1 MGMNAYNAND
11 DDDGNSTSS
20 SNYILE
26 TAENGE
32 NGVEESGIVMEMLTV
47 LDIDLAYSCEK
58 LENLDVYMAIIS
70 LGESQHGEMSMDI
83 EIEKALIFDLSLGY
97 LESEVTELNHLLNVF
112 RGVINDARK
121 KLHSLGQKRE
131 TFIAFEGKLHD
142 SECSLKR
149 FQEQLSALQRR
160 LAIMCGIPYG
170 QKNTF
175 LYEDATS
182 EMSGSEFQTAGQQ
195 RLVLRMLDKS
205 ICGELD
211 LENQLLDSK
220 EREEDLK
227 SKLSITNVVIS
238 DLELFGEVALEKLLE
253 AEHSSEVYMGI
264 AKDMMTRLQILQ
276 FNMHCS
282 VQREGDLKSK
292 LESVL
297 IDNENKC
304 AKLNQSFREKEKLE
318 EKVKELEK
326 KLQELNGSY
335 EASQEEVS
343 LMENTADSLRE
354 HVYMTE
360 IRTQSAEQKITSLT
374 EENME
379 LRDELAFLKD
389 GDDNIEKI
397 SLLEKQARNL
407 EVQLQNANKS
417 SEASLEQQNMLYTAI
432 WDMETLIEELRSKVS
447 RGESRADNAEKQ
459 CLALAETNIKLSKEI
474 SNLKSDSEKLQER
487 LKEANT
493 VRVARVKDIYNGSKL
508 ISEVVMQLANERER
522 IQKQQSGLAKENKI
536 LLEELRKMRKISL
549 KVNQDNVRST
559 VTNCVVDVHD
569 PDTGVSVKVSTVR
582 EIVETPTSTTA
593 SNQVDEP
600 ADENIED
607 EAETE
612 LKVEAEVS
620 SSCASDIAAQNVT
633 NKETENKEMRSYV
646 NRKCYTFAAI
656 LVIVLSILAM
666 NINWK
671 EIAYRVSSLWNINL

>member
-1 MGMNAYNAND
+1 MGMNAFNASDTD
-11 DDDGNSTSS
+11 DADSTSS
-20 SNYILE
+20 NNCVLE
-26 TAENGE
+26 KLENGE
-32 NGVEESGIVMEMLTV
+32 NGVEESGILMEMLTR

-58 LENLDVYMAIIS
+58 LENLDVYMAIVS

-97 LESEVTELNHLLNVF
+97 LESEVTELKHLLNVF
-112 RGVINDARK
+112 PAVVHDARK
-121 KLHSLGQKRE
+121 RLHSLGQKRE
-131 TFIAFEGKLHD
+131 TFTAFDGKLHD

-160 LAIMCGIPYG
+160 LAIMRGIPYG

-182 EMSGSEFQTAGQQ
+182 EMSGSDFQTAGQQ

-205 ICGELD
+205 LSGELD
-211 LENQLLDSK
+211 LEHQLLDSK

-264 AKDMMTRLQILQ
+264 AKDMMSRLQIFQ

-282 VQREGDLKSK
+282 VQREEELKSK
-292 LESVL
+292 LQSVL
-297 IDNENKC
+297 IDNETKC

-326 KLQELNGSY
+326 KLEEVNGCY

-343 LMENTADSLRE
+343 LMENTVESLQE
-354 HVYMTE
+354 HVYMAE
-360 IRTQSAEQKITSLT
+360 IRTQNAEQKITSLT
-374 EENME
+374 EENIE
-379 LRDELAFLKD
+379 LRDELAYLKD

-397 SLLEKQARNL
+397 SLLEKHSRNL

-432 WDMETLIEELRSKVS
+432 WDMETLIEELRTKVS

-474 SNLKSDSEKLQER
+474 SNLKSDSEKLQQR
-487 LKEANT
+487 LKEANG
-493 VRVARVKDIYNGSKL
+493 VRVARVKDIYSGAKL

-522 IQKQQSGLAKENKI
+522 IQKQQSALARENKI

-549 KVNQDNVRST
+549 KANEDNVRST
-559 VTNCVVDVHD
+559 VTNCGADADD
-569 PDTGVSVKVSTVR
+569 PDTGVTIR

-593 SNQVDEP
+593 SNQE
-600 ADENIED
+600 IE
-607 EAETE
+607 
-612 LKVEAEVS
+612 
-620 SSCASDIAAQNVT
+620 
-633 NKETENKEMRSYV
+633 R
-646 NRKCYTFAAI
+646 
-656 LVIVLSILAM
+656 
-666 NINWK
+666 
-671 EIAYRVSSLWNINL
+671 

>member
-1 MGMNAYNAND
+1 MGMNAFNASDTD
-11 DDDGNSTSS
+11 DADSTSS
-20 SNYILE
+20 NNCVLE
-26 TAENGE
+26 KLENGE
-32 NGVEESGIVMEMLTV
+32 NGVEESGILMEMLTR

-58 LENLDVYMAIIS
+58 LENLDVYMAIVS

-97 LESEVTELNHLLNVF
+97 LESEVTELKHLLNVF
-112 RGVINDARK
+112 PAVVHDARK
-121 KLHSLGQKRE
+121 RLHSLGQKRE
-131 TFIAFEGKLHD
+131 TFTAFDGKLHD

-160 LAIMCGIPYG
+160 LAIMRGIPYG

-182 EMSGSEFQTAGQQ
+182 EMSGSDFQTAGQQ

-205 ICGELD
+205 LSGELD
-211 LENQLLDSK
+211 LEHQLLDSK

-264 AKDMMTRLQILQ
+264 AKDMMSRLQIFQ

-282 VQREGDLKSK
+282 VQREEELKSK
-292 LESVL
+292 LQSVL
-297 IDNENKC
+297 IDNETKC

-326 KLQELNGSY
+326 KLEEVNGCY

-343 LMENTADSLRE
+343 LMENTVESLQE
-354 HVYMTE
+354 HVYMAE
-360 IRTQSAEQKITSLT
+360 IRTQNAEQKITSLT
-374 EENME
+374 EENIE
-379 LRDELAFLKD
+379 LRDELAYLKD

-397 SLLEKQARNL
+397 SLLEKHSRNL

-432 WDMETLIEELRSKVS
+432 WDMETLIEELRTKVS

-474 SNLKSDSEKLQER
+474 SNLKSDSEKLQQR
-487 LKEANT
+487 LKEANG
-493 VRVARVKDIYNGSKL
+493 VRVARVKDIYSGAKL

-522 IQKQQSGLAKENKI
+522 IQKQQSALARENKI

-549 KVNQDNVRST
+549 KANEDNVRST
-559 VTNCVVDVHD
+559 VTNCGADADD
-569 PDTGVSVKVSTVR
+569 PDTGVTIR

-593 SNQVDEP
+593 SNQVDEA
-600 ADENIED
+600 ADESI
-607 EAETE
+607 EAEA
-612 LKVEAEVS
+612 EAEAEAS
-620 SSCASDIAAQNVT
+620 SSYTTDIATQNVIS
-633 NKETENKEMRSYV
+633 KETENKKIRSHV
-646 NRKCYTFAAI
+646 NKKYYIFAAI
-656 LVIVLSILAM
+656 MVVVLSILAM
-666 NINWK
+666 NINWQ
-671 EIAYRVSSLWNINL
+671 EIAYRVFSRLNINLVPHP